1 MKNYSRQRNELL
13 ELLKS
18 SKAHPTAETLYNL
31 LKESGST
38 SSRGTVYRNLKDLVS
53 DGTII
58 KISMADGA
66 DRYDYIHKKHNH
78 IICKVCGR
86 VMDFT
91 YNFNSSKAILAVS
104 EQTKME
110 TNIES
115 VIIYGICRECK
126 NKR

>member
-18 SKAHPTAETLYNL
+18 SKAHPTAEILYNL

-91 YNFNSSKAILAVS
+91 YDFNSSKAILAVS

-110 TNIES
+110 TNIET

>member
-31 LKESGST
+31 LKEKGST

-53 DGTII
+53 EGTII
-58 KISMADGA
+58 KISMSDGA

-78 IICKVCGR
+78 IICKSCGK
-86 VMDFT
+86 VMDFI
-91 YNFNSSKAILAVS
+91 YNFNSANAISSVL

-115 VIIYGICRECK
+115 VIVYGFCRECK
-126 NKR
+126 NKH